1 MQALVVVSG
10 GLVAALIVKRI
21 FDQKRRNPLRL
32 PLPPGPKGYPVVGNV
47 SDIPEVLPWEGYDGL
62 CKQYGDIVYL
72 EAIGQGLLILG
83 SSRRAVDLLETR
95 ATNYSDRP
103 DVALIELTGQG
114 WNFGM
119 MPYGPQWR
127 QHRRVFHDQLK
138 PSAVSQFY
146 PIMYE
151 ETNMFLRKLKSKPE
165 AFLDH
170 IHLLVGT
177 TIMRATYGIEDPEKN
192 AEFVH
197 YSEMLVQEVGEA
209 GKPGRYLVNVFP
221 ILKYIPAW
229 FPGAGFQH
237 YFREIAEMS
246 LKTLE
251 IPFKIAEDNYSAG
264 IRTTHPSMTTNYLD
278 RFRGESNA
286 SEMLSVARNVC
297 AISYMAGADTT
308 TASGKGFFL
317 VMANNPDLQ
326 KKAQAELDAVV
337 GVERLPLISDRADLP
352 YVHALVKEV
361 SRWYTA
367 VPLGVAHCTTE
378 DDEYDGYFIPKN
390 TFILANA
397 WAMMHNEETFD
408 KPFEFNPERFLK
420 DGNIGPSIPDAEHAA
435 FGFGRRICPG
445 RFFSNDALFLLVAS
459 VLHTFN
465 IQQPKDNSGNRV
477 PVKFQTTSHNV
488 AKLRPFECEITLRR
502 GRESL
507 IS

>member
-1 MQALVVVSG
+1 MQALVVILWGTG
-10 GLVAALIVKRI
+10 GCIGREEVLRPET
-21 FDQKRRNPLRL
+21 QKPLA
-32 PLPPGPKGYPVVGNV
+32 GYLFLQVLKAIPSVGNV
-47 SDIPEVLPWEGYDGL
+47 SDIPELLPWEGYDAL

-151 ETNMFLRKLKSKPE
+151 ETNMFLRKLKSKPK

-170 IHLLVGT
+170 IHFVHVGLVGT

-251 IPFKIAEDNYSAG
+251 IPP
-264 IRTTHPSMTTNYLD
+264 THPSMTTNYLD

-286 SEMLSVARNVC
+286 SEMLSVARN
-297 AISYMAGADTT
+297 T

-326 KKAQAELDAVV
+326 KKAQAELDAV
-337 GVERLPLISDRADLP
+337 
-352 YVHALVKEV
+352 EV
-361 SRWYTA
+361 SRWYIA

-397 WAMMHNEETFD
+397 WAMMHNEEMFD

-420 DGNIGPSIPDAEHAA
+420 DGNIDPSIPDAEHAA

-445 RFFSNDALFLLVAS
+445 RHFAGDALFILTAS
-459 VLHTFN
+459 ILATFN
-465 IQQPKDNSGNRV
+465 IDQPKDKAGNRV
-477 PVKFQTTSHNV
+477 SISLETTLLLLTRS
-488 AKLRPFECEITLRR
+488 KLLPFECDITPRLQTENLPPLLGFLARR
-502 GRESL
+502 TRTMRA
-507 IS
+507 